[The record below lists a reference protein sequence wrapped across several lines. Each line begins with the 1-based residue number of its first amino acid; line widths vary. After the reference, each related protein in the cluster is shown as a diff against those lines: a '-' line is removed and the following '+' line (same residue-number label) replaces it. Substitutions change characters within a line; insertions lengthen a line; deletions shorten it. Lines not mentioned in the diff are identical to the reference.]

1 MADSL
6 DDIRKTATRFFDAVE
21 NGDVDTVAAIYAD
34 DVKVWHNTDMLENTK
49 AENVE
54 TLRGMVK
61 FSKHRKYTQRRLDVF
76 PGGFV
81 QQHVL
86 EAEGLSGYKLTLPAA
101 LICAVSNGKITR
113 LDEYFDSAVVNAW
126 RANRG
131 S

>member
-6 DDIRKTATRFFDAVE
+6 DDIRALATRFFDAIE
-21 NGDVDTVAAIYAD
+21 NGDVDTVARTYAD
-34 DVKVWHNTDMLENTK
+34 TVAIWHNTDLLENTK

-54 TLRGMVK
+54 TLKGMVK
-61 FSKHRKYTQRRLDVF
+61 FSKHRKYTKRRLEVF

-86 EAEGLSGYKLTLPAA
+86 EAEGLTGYKLSLPAA
-101 LICAVSNGKITR
+101 IICAVSNGQITR
-113 LDEYFDSAVVNAW
+113 LDEYFDSAVVDAW

-131 S
+131 

>member
-1 MADSL
+1 MPDSP
-6 DDIRKTATRFFDAVE
+6 DDIRNLATRFFDAIE
-21 NGDVDTVAAIYAD
+21 KGDVDTVAATYAD
-34 DVKVWHNTDMLENTK
+34 DVAVWHNTDQLENTK

-54 TLRGMVK
+54 TLKGMVK
-61 FSKHRKYTQRRLDVF
+61 FSKFRTYTNRRLEVF

-86 EAEGLSGYKLTLPAA
+86 EAEGLSGYRLSLPACI
-101 LICAVSNGKITR
+101 ICAVSNGKITR

-131 S
+131 

>member
-6 DDIRKTATRFFDAVE
+6 EDIRTLATRFFDAIE
-21 NGDVDTVAAIYAD
+21 KGDVDTVAATYAD
-34 DVKVWHNTDMLENTK
+34 DVAVWHNTDMLENTK

-54 TLRGMVK
+54 TLKGMVK
-61 FSKHRKYTQRRLDVF
+61 FSKHRTYTDRRLEVF

-86 EAEGLSGYKLTLPAA
+86 EAEGVSGYKLTLPAA
-101 LICAVSNGKITR
+101 IICAVSSGKITR

-131 S
+131 